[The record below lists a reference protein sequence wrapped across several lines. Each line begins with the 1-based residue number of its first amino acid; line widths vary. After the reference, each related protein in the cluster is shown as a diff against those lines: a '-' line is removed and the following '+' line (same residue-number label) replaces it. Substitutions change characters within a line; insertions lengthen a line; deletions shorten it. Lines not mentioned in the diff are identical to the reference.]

1 MNPHEHNQSEINK
14 KRLEFKS
21 QSSRKT
27 LAVVVVLAIV
37 FAIASATLV
46 VAVRNSVNRRSEL
59 TQVIGLAE
67 KQGGDITTA
76 RQIYDAM
83 QKVSKYTKLPE
94 DELPVLATI
103 ADVGKL
109 GEQVMFKDA
118 MNGDQVLVY
127 VKAQRIYIYRP
138 KTGALVNYGPFI
150 VPSETPPPA
159 QPTQSSAPQTQ
170 QPDPSVLQEDADPGP
185 SMISP

>member
-1 MNPHEHNQSEINK
+1 MNPHEHNQNETNK
-14 KRLEFKS
+14 KRLEYKS
-21 QSSRKT
+21 QSSRKI
-27 LAVVVVLAIV
+27 LVVVVVLAVV
-37 FAIASATLV
+37 FAVASASLV
-46 VAVRNSVNRRSEL
+46 IAVRNSVNRRSEL
-59 TQVIGLAE
+59 TQIIGLAE

-76 RQIYDAM
+76 RQIYEAM

-109 GEQVMFKDA
+109 GEQAIFKDA

-127 VKAQRIYIYRP
+127 VKTQRIYIFRP

-150 VPSETPPPA
+150 VPSETPAVA
-159 QPTQSSAPQTQ
+159 QPTQSTSQTQ
-170 QPDPSVLQEDADPGP
+170 PNAPAISQEEAT
-185 SMISP
+185 SESSPEIP